1 MPKSDRLLDEIMSA
15 GRCKVTSL
23 FPDELRLATSALLAA
38 LLCCNGCGLGRV
50 DTSRA
55 RQLAPST
62 QHCSSEG
69 GTSMPHYAS
78 LRNTCLALASCL
90 ALGIAGLT
98 APVPAWGQA
107 SGMGGLGSSQTITE
121 RVKVQAID
129 LATREVTLVGPE
141 SNVFTVHAG
150 DAVRNLDKVKVGDTV
165 VATYYASIVL
175 VLSAPG
181 TQVPDNQV
189 NAARTRAAKGQMPA
203 AALSTKMIVTGTVV
217 GVDLVTHRISL
228 VNSSGGMVHTLDVTD
243 PQRQAALKRVKVGNS
258 LTAIGTEAFAIALE
272 PVA

>member
-1 MPKSDRLLDEIMSA
+1 
-15 GRCKVTSL
+15 
-23 FPDELRLATSALLAA
+23 
-38 LLCCNGCGLGRV
+38 
-50 DTSRA
+50 
-55 RQLAPST
+55 
-62 QHCSSEG
+62 
-69 GTSMPHYAS
+69 MPHYAS

-98 APVPAWGQA
+98 APVQA

-189 NAARTRAAKGQMPA
+189 DAARARAAKGHMPA
-203 AALSTKMIVTGTVV
+203 GALATRVVVTGTVV
-217 GVDLVTHRISL
+217 GVDPVKHTISL
-228 VNSSGGMVHTLDVTD
+228 VNPSGGMVHTFDVTD
-243 PQRQAALKRVKVGNS
+243 PRQQAALKRVKVGDS
-258 LTAIGTEAFAIALE
+258 LTAIGTEAFAVGLE
-272 PVA
+272 PVTP

>member
-1 MPKSDRLLDEIMSA
+1 
-15 GRCKVTSL
+15 
-23 FPDELRLATSALLAA
+23 
-38 LLCCNGCGLGRV
+38 
-50 DTSRA
+50 
-55 RQLAPST
+55 
-62 QHCSSEG
+62 
-69 GTSMPHYAS
+69 MPHHAS

-107 SGMGGLGSSQTITE
+107 SGMGGIGSSQTITE
-121 RVKVQAID
+121 RAKVEAID

-141 SNVFTVHAG
+141 GNVFTIHAG
-150 DAVRNLDKVKVGDTV
+150 DAVRNLDKIKVGDTV

-203 AALSTKMIVTGTVV
+203 AALATKMIVTGTVV
-217 GVDLVTHRISL
+217 GVDLVKHTISL
-228 VNSSGGMVHTLDVTD
+228 VNPSGGIVHTFDVTD
-243 PQRQAALKRVKVGNS
+243 PARQAALKRIKVGDS
-258 LTAIGTEAFAIALE
+258 LTAIGTEAFAVALE
-272 PVA
+272 PVAP

>member
-1 MPKSDRLLDEIMSA
+1 
-15 GRCKVTSL
+15 
-23 FPDELRLATSALLAA
+23 
-38 LLCCNGCGLGRV
+38 
-50 DTSRA
+50 
-55 RQLAPST
+55 
-62 QHCSSEG
+62 
-69 GTSMPHYAS
+69 MPHHAS
-78 LRNTCLALASCL
+78 LRNTCLALASSL

-98 APVPAWGQA
+98 APVPAWAQA

-121 RVKVQAID
+121 RAKVQAID

-141 SNVFTVHAG
+141 GNVFAVHAG

-243 PQRQAALKRVKVGNS
+243 PQRQAALKRVKVGDS